1 MVNHRPAP
9 HSADD
14 RSAIDLNSG
23 GDQMNELEAKI
34 SEMKERL
41 KRAQRDRLGK
51 IVVGRLYDDLVDD
64 IEDLFAQNQVRRAE
78 LSEKLGLT
86 LNELNTLEEE
96 IYQFRKK
103 TQPSDQEPARAPAE
117 IVESIQFQAVAI
129 RKDEERAQPEPALFQ
144 DQRLWVRI
152 VSMSGLKIE
161 VNSLEASLEILRT
174 VLAVHHRDDGNRS

>member
-1 MVNHRPAP
+1 
-9 HSADD
+9 
-14 RSAIDLNSG
+14 
-23 GDQMNELEAKI
+23 MNELEAKI

-129 RKDEERAQPEPALFQ
+129 RKDEERAQPSFHLNLNRFKHFDGLFFRFCNG
-144 DQRLWVRI
+144 DIRNLTELLHLD
-152 VSMSGLKIE
+152 SFLKVE
-161 VNSLEASLEILRT
+161 K
-174 VLAVHHRDDGNRS
+174 VHLNMR